1 METASFSIPPA
12 EELDKLSDEHIK
24 VVIKGIAD
32 ALFYLKPPPD
42 EVRNTLAAFFRYLAE
57 KRSPADAHRFVTE
70 HMGPYTL
77 PEGEHF
83 SEENEQYLTDLSM
96 ALHNHG
102 DYQHAFKLIGEAMQR
117 GEIARLPVAEIPT
130 PAD

>member
-1 METASFSIPPA
+1 LETVNFSIPPA
-12 EELDKLSDEHIK
+12 EELDKLSDENIET
-24 VVIKGIAD
+24 VSQGIAK
-32 ALFYLKPPPD
+32 ALFYLKLPPD

-57 KRSPADAHRFVTE
+57 KRAPVKAHAFVTE
-70 HMGPYTL
+70 HMAPYTL
-77 PEGEHF
+77 PEGAHF

-117 GEIARLPVAEIPT
+117 GEIKRPSVAEIPKPT
-130 PAD
+130 D